1 MLQQIVISES
11 SAGLYYDRTKVL
23 YSKKYGHEFSDDKV
37 AKMKSL
43 RIEEYD
49 YYNTGNDVVVIATVY
64 VKLVCTTSLYVVIWF
79 QCKEAIQMV
88 R

>member
-1 MLQQIVISES
+1 MLLQQIVISES

-23 YSKKYGHEFSDDKV
+23 YAKKYGHEFSDDKV

-49 YYNTGNDVVVIATVY
+49 YYVIGNDVVVIATVY
-64 VKLVCTTSLYVVIWF
+64 SVELNLYVHQHMASV
-79 QCKEAIQMV
+79 
-88 R
+88 